1 MWHMWGRRDI
11 NTEFLWGYL
20 KENDLL
26 EDQGIDGR
34 IILNASQRRRMGWC
48 GLYSSS
54 SGMGQVAGSCEH
66 VNKSFGSMELVT

>member
-1 MWHMWGRRDI
+1 MWHMWGRREI

-34 IILNASQRRRMGWC
+34 IILKRI
-48 GLYSSS
+48 Y
-54 SGMGQVAGSCEH
+54 
-66 VNKSFGSMELVT
+66 KT